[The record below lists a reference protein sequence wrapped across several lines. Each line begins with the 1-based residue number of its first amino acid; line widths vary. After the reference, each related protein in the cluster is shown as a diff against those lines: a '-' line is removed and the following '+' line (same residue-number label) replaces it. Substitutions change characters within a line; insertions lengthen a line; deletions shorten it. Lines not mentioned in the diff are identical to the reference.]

1 MSNTDHDSIDP
12 QSEAVI
18 HGAVDLPRPFE
29 WYRWGFY
36 LLAVVAVSMI
46 AIAVFP
52 KSSDDTPHA
61 TQAIRAVESLRLA
74 TLDQIGQS
82 HVRGWCGGDETIC
95 ATVTTTKPAET
106 LQALI
111 TALPQAEARHYTIHL
126 SIEETNAFEDLPE
139 HQVDQDPVTKILP
152 TLSTGGAREK

>member
-1 MSNTDHDSIDP
+1 MSNTEHNSVDTP
-12 QSEAVI
+12 SEAGT
-18 HGAVDLPRPFE
+18 HGAVDLPTPFK

-36 LLAVVAVSMI
+36 LLAVVAVAMI

-52 KSSDDTPHA
+52 KNSDDTPHA
-61 TQAIRAVESLRLA
+61 TQAIRVSESLRVA

-82 HVRGWCGGDETIC
+82 RTRGWCGGDETIC

-139 HQVDQDPVTKILP
+139 HQVEQDSVPKILP
-152 TLSTGGAREK
+152 TLNTGGARVK